1 MECQKAALEAVQHEA
16 ESAKADLRQ
25 EFEMREE
32 HLKQVLQ
39 YSNNGVHL
47 RARDNVAMYK
57 EVTSDLL

>member
-1 MECQKAALEAVQHEA
+1 MECQKAALQAVQHEA

-47 RARDNVAMYK
+47 RACDNVAMYK
-57 EVTSDLL
+57 DDLL